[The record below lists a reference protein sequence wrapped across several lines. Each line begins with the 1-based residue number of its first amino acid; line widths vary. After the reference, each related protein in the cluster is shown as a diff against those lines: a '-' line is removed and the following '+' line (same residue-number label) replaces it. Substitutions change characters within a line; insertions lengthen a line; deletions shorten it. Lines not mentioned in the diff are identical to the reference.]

1 MVAAVVVAAAFAA
14 VVATTWLISRADASE
29 ARCEALARHIR
40 SQLDAPP
47 AGRPP
52 GRGRPH
58 R

>member
-14 VVATTWLISRADASE
+14 VAATTWLISRADASE

-47 AGRPP
+47 AARPP
-52 GRGRPH
+52 EPRRP
-58 R
+58 RR